1 MLNLTRRAVIA
12 GALLASTSFTGLA
25 LAADPIKVWH
35 HGGRGDGER
44 ERMEALI
51 KEWNAANPDIPAVL
65 EVQPEGAYNEQ
76 VQAAAAS
83 GGLPD
88 LLDFDDRTMPTMSGP
103 AICYR

>member
-1 MLNLTRRAVIA
+1 MFKLTRRTAIL
-12 GALLASTSFTGLA
+12 GALMASTAFGGVA

-44 ERMEALI
+44 GRMEALI
-51 KEWNAANPDIPAVL
+51 KEWNEKNPTIPAVL

-88 LLDFDDRTMPTMSGP
+88 LLDP
-103 AICYR
+103 ATFCR